1 MGSIDEPAT
10 LHKYAYAADDP
21 VNRIDPTGMQELGEV
36 MAALAIGG
44 ILMTM
49 SNTLINGFSG
59 NGWWPDAALY
69 GLSATFSVAG
79 NVAKT
84 GLGAANLGLGAVN
97 AAGLFSLLFG
107 NVGNDAIDQ
116 IKEVFGPTLALA
128 LVTALTDLAGGAL
141 GAGSSIAQLTYT
153 IGVEVVDTAT
163 DGQITL
169 WGLHGPGISL
179 GKSTDPVSVSATVYG
194 GVVWHVEHALDYAG
208 PFIYYGGTLPFG
220 GGMGI
225 SEGYFFSKSDARQNG
240 VSTGFTVGATSIS
253 ASFGETNYSVQA
265 GPSPTL
271 LGLEAK
277 SLLALAWP
285 PLYGILLELKAYHK
299 L

>member
-1 MGSIDEPAT
+1 
-10 LHKYAYAADDP
+10 
-21 VNRIDPTGMQELGEV
+21 VNRVDPTGQQSLGEV
-36 MAALAIGG
+36 MTALAIGG

-49 SNTLINGFSG
+49 ANTLINGFSG
-59 NGWWPDAALY
+59 NGWWPDAAMY
-69 GLSATFSVAG
+69 GISATFSVSG
-79 NVAKT
+79 NVART
-84 GLGAANLGLGAVN
+84 GLGAGALGLGAVD
-97 AAGLFSLLFG
+97 AAGVFSILFG
-107 NVGNDAIDQ
+107 SIGNDALDQ
-116 IKEVFGPTLALA
+116 LKEVFGPTLAAA
-128 LVTALTDLAGGAL
+128 LVAGLVDVAGGAL
-141 GAGSSIAQLTYT
+141 GAGGSIAQATYT

-169 WGLHGPGISL
+169 WGLHGPGVSL
-179 GKSTDPVSVSATVYG
+179 GRSSSAFSASATIYA
-194 GVVWHVEHALDYAG
+194 GVIWHVPDALAYAG

-225 SEGYFFSKSDARQNG
+225 SEGYFFSRSDARQNG
-240 VSTGFTVGATSIS
+240 VSTGFTLGATSIS

-271 LGLEAK
+271 FGLEAK